1 MPDPY
6 LLLSFATIGESQGT
20 GTGAAGFAAGL
31 RWQRLGLRQPVSEE
45 SKSLPAVKAELA
57 LLLFPIEPIQRVW
70 ISLRPE
76 LRADPP
82 TVSVHF
88 PAAAEWGI

>member
-1 MPDPY
+1 V
-6 LLLSFATIGESQGT
+6 E
-20 GTGAAGFAAGL
+20 
-31 RWQRLGLRQPVSEE
+31 RLGLRRPVSEE

-57 LLLFPIEPIQRVW
+57 LLLFPIEPIPRVW

>member
-1 MPDPY
+1 LTEPPG
-6 LLLSFATIGESQGT
+6 LL
-20 GTGAAGFAAGL
+20 
-31 RWQRLGLRQPVSEE
+31 RPVSEA
-45 SKSLPAVKAELA
+45 SKFLRAAKAWLELF
-57 LLLFPIEPIQRVW
+57 LFLTEPIPKVW

-82 TVSVHF
+82 SVSVRF